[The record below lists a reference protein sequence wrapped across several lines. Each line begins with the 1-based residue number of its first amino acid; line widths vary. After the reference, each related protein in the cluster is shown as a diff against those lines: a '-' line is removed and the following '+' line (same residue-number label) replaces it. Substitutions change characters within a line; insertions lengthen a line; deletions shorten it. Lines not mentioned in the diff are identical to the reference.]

1 MKYRDIKDYDERC
14 KRHPDHKQGMISNIM
29 IIARLSEEIAEL
41 REYIEGS
48 NLKERTHEQRNAKNL
63 GSIESNIWQ

>member
-14 KRHPDHKQGMISNIM
+14 KKHPDHKQGMISNIM
-29 IIARLSEEIAEL
+29 IIARLTEEIEEL

-48 NLKERTHEQRNAKNL
+48 NLKENNT
-63 GSIESNIWQ
+63 